1 MSSTI
6 VNHVWA
12 RLTAFTE
19 LLRVLMFLRK
29 DDDHFF
35 VVFSSSGSGFQV
47 PLECCCPSYLFFH
60 DFLCEVSAG
69 LVWVNTRINRRIDG
83 SLCWAWRVNNT
94 LQLGKSI
101 VRFAFS
107 ALTFV
112 GRLRLC
118 FVLSLLFLEIQLRAD
133 VLYRAPIDSKVVQ
146 PRSEARVLVRRH
158 NIYLTIFYCLK
169 SNLWGP
175 SFATF
180 VGQYR
185 LFMCCTCEWFGHN
198 QPITLLF
205 TLLLTSRTF
214 QCSATNWR
222 HVSSCLDLPPQP

>member
-133 VLYRAPIDSKVVQ
+133 VYIELRLTRKLSSLECVWFTASLTFMYSCAVIIFIWRYFIAWKVICGDRPLQLSLVNIV
-146 PRSEARVLVRRH
+146 SLCVVLVSDSD
-158 NIYLTIFYCLK
+158 TI
-169 SNLWGP
+169 NP
-175 SFATF
+175 
-180 VGQYR
+180 
-185 LFMCCTCEWFGHN
+185 
-198 QPITLLF
+198 
-205 TLLLTSRTF
+205 
-214 QCSATNWR
+214 
-222 HVSSCLDLPPQP
+222 